1 MNQTGKIIQ
10 AMIRYYA
17 GDVKRINHF
26 IKVYGFAKAI
36 GELEGLD
43 EAARE
48 ILEIAAI
55 THDIGIKNS
64 EIKYNSSAGNYQ
76 QTEGPPEARKLLQ
89 ELGVEESIIERVCWL
104 ISRHHTYTNINGLDY
119 QILVEA
125 DFIVNAYEDGMDEA
139 AVHSVLNKIFR
150 TDTGKIFLQ
159 DLYR

>member
-1 MNQTGKIIQ
+1 
-10 AMIRYYA
+10 MIRYYA